1 LFGAQFYH
9 SITRKYCALFGTL
22 FNDIV
27 ITRDTSDGATQTI
40 KVPISYAPMEKVL
53 SRVNQ
58 DPDLNAPAITLPRMS
73 FEIVGMTYDG
83 SRKVVSNRKNTVTLT
98 DNDNSVQSVYTPAPY
113 NIEFELSIMT
123 KYTEDGSKI
132 LEQIVPYFKPDWSPS
147 VQLLENVDYY
157 LDIPIILNSVNT
169 QDTYEGNYEDRRALI
184 WTLNFTLKGYYFGP
198 LTNKKVIKFTQVN
211 VYANSQEN
219 VDANTY
225 HEIVT
230 VQPGLTA
237 NGTPTTDIANTIPYL
252 NINEEDDWAYIVTV
266 KDSEDE

>member
-1 LFGAQFYH
+1 MFGNRFYH
-9 SITRKYCALFGTL
+9 SITRKYCAIFGTL

-27 ITRDTSDGATQTI
+27 IEREFSDGSTQNI

-53 SRVNQ
+53 SRVNE

-113 NIEFELSIMT
+113 NIEFELNIMT

-132 LEQIVPYFKPDWSPS
+132 LEQIMPEFKPDWCPR

-157 LDIPIILNSVNT
+157 LDIPIILNGVSS

-198 LTNKKVIKFTQVN
+198 LTTKKIIKFVQVN
-211 VYANSQEN
+211 TYVNNQEN

-237 NGTPTTDIANTIPYL
+237 NGEPTTDITQTIPYL
-252 NINEEDDWAYIVTV
+252 EINENDNWGYIVTF